1 MKTNKTL
8 RVVNILLGLVSVGFF
23 IYDWILLS
31 RIRPL
36 MESWGL
42 LTKRD
47 NDLLFLFGIGLLM
60 MVVYYGMT
68 LIQIMR
74 SMRFSE
80 KLPVGMVMVF
90 ILTAIAALFVV
101 SVVVLM
107 MDINNQF
114 EAGLAQPEWTLVYP
128 IMMAQL
134 AVTLFLLILH
144 TSGAFI
150 RTKPDTV
157 VQDVNIFLIVQVV
170 GVVCGLIGLT
180 ESVLGFFYPTSWNPL
195 VHTVMGSIVA
205 LTPYLLMVAY
215 WLVMKIG
222 EKAHGF
228 FDEKQ
233 TRDVGRSAFLTLVLM
248 TVGMIVLFITQF
260 NALDGVVKYLWL
272 SIYLFGV
279 ILLFSA
285 GNLYFSKRI

>member
-23 IYDWILLS
+23 IYDWVLLR

-36 MESWGL
+36 MESWGD
-42 LTKRD
+42 LTARD
-47 NDLLFLFGIGLLM
+47 NNLLLLFGIGLLFL
-60 MVVYYGMT
+60 VVYYGMT
-68 LIQIMR
+68 LVQIMR
-74 SMRFSE
+74 GLRHSE
-80 KLPVGMVMVF
+80 KLPVGMVLVF

-107 MDINNQF
+107 MDINHQF
-114 EAGLAQPEWTLVYP
+114 EAGLAQPEWNLVYP
-128 IMMAQL
+128 IMSAQL
-134 AVTLFLLILH
+134 AVTLLLLIFH
-144 TSGAFI
+144 AAGAFT
-150 RTKPDTV
+150 RATPDAIT
-157 VQDVNIFLIVQVV
+157 QDVNIFLIVQVV

-180 ESVLGFFYPTSWNPL
+180 ESVLGFFYPKSWDPL

-205 LTPYLLMVAY
+205 LVPYLLMVGY

-222 EKAHGF
+222 EKAHDF

-248 TVGMIVLFITQF
+248 TMGMIVLFITQF
-260 NALDGVVKYLWL
+260 NALDGVVKYLWF

-279 ILLFSA
+279 IFLFSA